1 MVLQPED
8 LVVYCATGSENPV
21 PANRASDIVGKRESK
36 IGSFHKM
43 VSLVRDNCLFLL
55 LFVGPRQRISQVY

>member
-21 PANRASDIVGKRESK
+21 PANRASDIVGKRECK
-36 IGSFHKM
+36 IGRFHKM